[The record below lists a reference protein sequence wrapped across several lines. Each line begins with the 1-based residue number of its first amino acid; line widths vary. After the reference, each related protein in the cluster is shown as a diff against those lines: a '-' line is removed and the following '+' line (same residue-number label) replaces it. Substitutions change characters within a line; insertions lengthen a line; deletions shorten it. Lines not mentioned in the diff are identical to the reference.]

1 MQCATTDAEKRI
13 EAPMLLPSGEV
24 KTFEITFSKQHDSP
38 GVTGVARDI
47 TQQKAVAE
55 LKERLLAIV
64 SHDLRTP
71 LASLSI
77 TLSVIVEGKRVSD
90 PELRKQLASIDVSI
104 QDVMALTHDLL
115 SLEKQESELSDI
127 SFQPVKAY
135 NVWLQTKAVMQPLCK
150 ERNVALSGPSSDAE
164 LLANEEKLVQ
174 AANIIAKTVL
184 NLSATDAQMNVS
196 IEKGA
201 DYGLIRISTDNL
213 LSVAGGA
220 KVMVERLRNVDEEN
234 IFDSENITLSI
245 ARAIIEKHKG
255 QLLFESTEA
264 GGFEISI
271 NVPSTVGIG

>member
-1 MQCATTDAEKRI
+1 M
-13 EAPMLLPSGEV
+13 
-24 KTFEITFSKQHDSP
+24 
-38 GVTGVARDI
+38 
-47 TQQKAVAE
+47 
-55 LKERLLAIV
+55 
-64 SHDLRTP
+64 RTP

-104 QDVMALTHDLL
+104 QSVMALTHDLL

-196 IEKGA
+196 IEKGS

-213 LSVAGGA
+213 LYVAGGA

-245 ARAIIEKHKG
+245 ARAIVEKHKG

-264 GGFEISI
+264 GGFEIALS
-271 NVPSTVGIG
+271 VPSTVGAS